1 MCGFIKEWIEN
12 WKEDKKRNSEIENPG
27 NMSDLLKIV
36 AMKDPK
42 YVKEFIEYN
51 EEILKEC
58 HINGDRAV
66 DLIKTVGDPEYI
78 KECLGNVEK
87 MKALDINGDRA
98 VDLIKTVGDPEY
110 IKECLGNVEKMKAL
124 DINGDRAVDL
134 IKTVGDPEYIKEYL
148 ENVEKMQALDIYGG
162 KVTELLTVEELE
174 PKYIEE
180 WLENIER
187 MRALKIQDFIAAD
200 LIKKVEQK
208 IPGYIKKCLENVEK
222 MQALNIYGDRAVDL
236 IKTVGD
242 PEYIKECLENQEKRR
257 ALSIKGNSTAMLI
270 ITVEEKEPGYIKEC
284 LENVEKMQAL
294 GIDSYVMES
303 LITATKDIVYIKKLL
318 KNKEKMQ
325 ALGIKDDG
333 VYILMKTVEDP
344 EYIKECLG
352 NKEPGYIKEYIKN
365 QIKDEKNNELGSDF
379 LAQVI
384 MMTGDAEFINDCRVN
399 NDLNPETRDLLDR
412 FTKIP
417 PITLPG
423 QMTIGVEI
431 ESEGSASRKEI
442 ADTMKKSADMGN
454 WELKDDGS
462 LTNGIEVVS
471 PILRSSGTSIYEI
484 YRVCSTL
491 YSLGQTTSER
501 CGGHIHIGADYLTD
515 LQDWKNLRTIWNN
528 TEKILYVISNRKG
541 EIPRAGV
548 LGYAQPISGKDE
560 SKQKTINL
568 ENESNLENFIAETK
582 IIQGTRYSGINYVNV
597 GEEEKNTIEFRLPNG
612 TLDPTT
618 WIENI
623 NLFGGLVRVSH
634 ELSKIMLKSA
644 EQRTEEEKK
653 MLYNYKVIQTEQ
665 DERKV
670 AEALIGL
677 CVSQEQMQTYLD
689 RYDENSEL
697 LEKTPKINDGLK
709 GQIRKNKIGKKT
721 IPKINGVD
729 LEEFSREVSKELE
742 IINEREGES
751 IDVK

>member
-1 MCGFIKEWIEN
+1 MRGFIKEWIEN
-12 WKEDKKRNSEIENPG
+12 WKEEKKINSEIENPN
-27 NMSDLLKIV
+27 NMLDLLKIV
-36 AMKDPK
+36 AMKDPE

-51 EEILKEC
+51 KEILEEC
-58 HINGDRAV
+58 YIYGDGKV
-66 DLIKTVGDPEYI
+66 ELIKI
-78 KECLGNVEK
+78 
-87 MKALDINGDRA
+87 
-98 VDLIKTVGDPEY
+98 
-110 IKECLGNVEKMKAL
+110 
-124 DINGDRAVDL
+124 
-134 IKTVGDPEYIKEYL
+134 
-148 ENVEKMQALDIYGG
+148 
-162 KVTELLTVEELE
+162 VEEKE
-174 PKYIEE
+174 
-180 WLENIER
+180 
-187 MRALKIQDFIAAD
+187 
-200 LIKKVEQK
+200 
-208 IPGYIKKCLENVEK
+208 PGYIKKCLENVEK
-222 MQALNIYGDRAVDL
+222 MEALDIKGNSAAELIKAVGDPEYIKKCLENVEKMEALDIKDNSVAELIKAVGDPEYIKECLENPEKRKALNIYGDRAVDL

-242 PEYIKECLENQEKRR
+242 PE
-257 ALSIKGNSTAMLI
+257 
-270 ITVEEKEPGYIKEC
+270 YIKEC

-568 ENESNLENFIAETK
+568 ENESDLENFIAETK

-634 ELSKIMLKSA
+634 ELSEIMLKSE

-653 MLYNYKVIQTEQ
+653 MLYNYEVIQTEQ

>member
-12 WKEDKKRNSEIENPG
+12 WKEDKNRNSEIENPG

-78 KECLGNVEK
+78 KECLE
-87 MKALDINGDRA
+87 
-98 VDLIKTVGDPEY
+98 
-110 IKECLGNVEKMKAL
+110 NVEKMKAL

-222 MQALNIYGDRAVDL
+222 MQALNIQKSNTIDL
-236 IKTVGD
+236 IRMV
-242 PEYIKECLENQEKRR
+242 EK
-257 ALSIKGNSTAMLI
+257 
-270 ITVEEKEPGYIKEC
+270 KEPGYIK
-284 LENVEKMQAL
+284 K
-294 GIDSYVMES
+294 
-303 LITATKDIVYIKKLL
+303 YIKKH
-318 KNKEKMQ
+318 
-325 ALGIKDDG
+325 
-333 VYILMKTVEDP
+333 
-344 EYIKECLG
+344 
-352 NKEPGYIKEYIKN
+352 IKN
-365 QIKDEKNNELGSDF
+365 GKVNELESDF
-379 LAQVI
+379 LIQVI
-384 MMTGDAEFINDCRVN
+384 IMTADAKFIDYCKDSGV
-399 NDLNPETRDLLDR
+399 LNHKTIERLDR
-412 FTKIP
+412 FTKIS

-431 ESEGSASRKEI
+431 ESEGLASREEIEKIIGNLLKER
-442 ADTMKKSADMGN
+442 T
-454 WELKDDGS
+454 WELSSDIT
-462 LTNGIEVVS
+462 LINGTEAIS
-471 PILRSSGTSIYEI
+471 PILRKDTASHEI
-484 YRVCSTL
+484 YTVCNAL
-491 YSLGQTTSER
+491 YSLGQETSER

-515 LQDWKNLRTIWNN
+515 LQDWKNLRNIWNN
-528 TEKILYVISNRKG
+528 TEKILYIISNRKG
-541 EIPRAGV
+541 EIPREEV
-548 LGYAQPISGKDE
+548 LKYAKPISGKDE

-568 ENESNLENFIAETK
+568 ESESDLENFIAGIK
-582 IIQGTRYSGINYVNV
+582 KIQGDRFSAINYVNV

-623 NLFGGLVRVSH
+623 NFFGGLVRVSH
-634 ELSKIMLKSA
+634 ELSKIMLKSE

-653 MLYNYKVIQTEQ
+653 MLYNYEVIQMEQ

-697 LEKTPKINDGLK
+697 LEKTPELNDRLNGL
-709 GQIRKNKIGKKT
+709 IRKNKIGQKT
-721 IPKINGVD
+721 IPTIGGED
-729 LEEFSREVSKELE
+729 FEEFSRKVSKELE
-742 IINEREGES
+742 IIKEREGEG
-751 IDVK
+751 IGVK

>member
-222 MQALNIYGDRAVDL
+222 MQALNIQDLIAVDL
-236 IKTVGD
+236 IK
-242 PEYIKECLENQEKRR
+242 K
-257 ALSIKGNSTAMLI
+257 
-270 ITVEEKEPGYIKEC
+270 VEQKVPGYIKKC

-294 GIDSYVMES
+294 NIQKSNTIN
-303 LITATKDIVYIKKLL
+303 LIRMV
-318 KNKEKMQ
+318 EK
-325 ALGIKDDG
+325 
-333 VYILMKTVEDP
+333 
-344 EYIKECLG
+344 
-352 NKEPGYIKEYIKN
+352 KEPGYIKKYIKKH
-365 QIKDEKNNELGSDF
+365 IKNGKVNELESDF
-379 LAQVI
+379 LIQVI
-384 MMTGDAEFINDCRVN
+384 IMTADAKFIDYCKDSGV
-399 NDLNPETRDLLDR
+399 LNHKTIERLDR
-412 FTKIP
+412 FTKIS

-431 ESEGSASRKEI
+431 ESEGLASREEIEKIIGNLLKER
-442 ADTMKKSADMGN
+442 T
-454 WELKDDGS
+454 WELSSDIT
-462 LTNGIEVVS
+462 LINGTEAIS
-471 PILRSSGTSIYEI
+471 PILRKDTASHEI
-484 YRVCSTL
+484 YTVCNAL
-491 YSLGQTTSER
+491 YSLGQETSER

-515 LQDWKNLRTIWNN
+515 LQDWKNLRNIWNN
-528 TEKILYVISNRKG
+528 TEKILYIISNRKG
-541 EIPRAGV
+541 EIPREEV
-548 LGYAQPISGKDE
+548 LKYAKPISGKDE

-568 ENESNLENFIAETK
+568 ESESDLENFIAGIK
-582 IIQGTRYSGINYVNV
+582 KIQGDRFSAINYVNV

-623 NLFGGLVRVSH
+623 NFFGGLVRVSH
-634 ELSKIMLKSA
+634 ELSKIMLKSE

-653 MLYNYKVIQTEQ
+653 MLYNYEVIQMEQ

-697 LEKTPKINDGLK
+697 LEKTPEINDGLN

-729 LEEFSREVSKELE
+729 LEEVSRAVDEKLAE
-742 IINEREGES
+742 INGREGEG
-751 IDVK
+751 IGVK

>member
-222 MQALNIYGDRAVDL
+222 MQALNIQKSNTIDL
-236 IKTVGD
+236 IRMV
-242 PEYIKECLENQEKRR
+242 EK
-257 ALSIKGNSTAMLI
+257 
-270 ITVEEKEPGYIKEC
+270 KEPGYIK
-284 LENVEKMQAL
+284 K
-294 GIDSYVMES
+294 
-303 LITATKDIVYIKKLL
+303 YIKKH
-318 KNKEKMQ
+318 
-325 ALGIKDDG
+325 
-333 VYILMKTVEDP
+333 
-344 EYIKECLG
+344 
-352 NKEPGYIKEYIKN
+352 IKN
-365 QIKDEKNNELGSDF
+365 GKVNELESDF
-379 LAQVI
+379 LIQVI
-384 MMTGDAEFINDCRVN
+384 IMTADAKFIDYCKDSGV
-399 NDLNPETRDLLDR
+399 LNHKTIERLDR
-412 FTKIP
+412 FTKIS

-431 ESEGSASRKEI
+431 ESEGLASREEIEKIIGNLLKER
-442 ADTMKKSADMGN
+442 T
-454 WELKDDGS
+454 WELSSDIT
-462 LTNGIEVVS
+462 LINGTEAIS
-471 PILRSSGTSIYEI
+471 PILRKDIASHEI
-484 YRVCSTL
+484 YTVCNAL
-491 YSLGQTTSER
+491 YSLGQETSER

-515 LQDWKNLRTIWNN
+515 LQDWKNLRNIWNN
-528 TEKILYVISNRKG
+528 TEKILYIISNRKG
-541 EIPRAGV
+541 EIPREEV
-548 LGYAQPISGKDE
+548 LKYAKPISGKDE

-568 ENESNLENFIAETK
+568 ESESDLENFIAGIK
-582 IIQGTRYSGINYVNV
+582 KIQGDRFSAINYVNV

-634 ELSKIMLKSA
+634 ELSKIMLKSE

-653 MLYNYKVIQTEQ
+653 MLYNYEVIQMEQ

-697 LEKTPKINDGLK
+697 LEKTPEINDGLN

-729 LEEFSREVSKELE
+729 LEEVSRAVDEKLAE
-742 IINEREGES
+742 INGREGEG
-751 IDVK
+751 IGVK

>member
-222 MQALNIYGDRAVDL
+222 MQALNIQKSNTIDL
-236 IKTVGD
+236 IRMV
-242 PEYIKECLENQEKRR
+242 EK
-257 ALSIKGNSTAMLI
+257 
-270 ITVEEKEPGYIKEC
+270 KEPGYK
-284 LENVEKMQAL
+284 K
-294 GIDSYVMES
+294 
-303 LITATKDIVYIKKLL
+303 KYIKKH
-318 KNKEKMQ
+318 
-325 ALGIKDDG
+325 
-333 VYILMKTVEDP
+333 
-344 EYIKECLG
+344 
-352 NKEPGYIKEYIKN
+352 IKN
-365 QIKDEKNNELGSDF
+365 GKVNELESDF
-379 LAQVI
+379 LIQVI
-384 MMTGDAEFINDCRVN
+384 IMTADAKFIDYCKDSGV
-399 NDLNPETRDLLDR
+399 LNHKTIERLDR
-412 FTKIP
+412 FTKIS

-431 ESEGSASRKEI
+431 ESEGLASREEI
-442 ADTMKKSADMGN
+442 AGIIGNLSWKLKPDDT
-454 WELKDDGS
+454 LDDG
-462 LTNGIEVVS
+462 IEAV
-471 PILRSSGTSIYEI
+471 PSSGLTPSTAGDEI
-484 YRVCSTL
+484 YGACKALCLS
-491 YSLGQTTSER
+491 GQTISER

-515 LQDWKNLRTIWNN
+515 LQDWKNLRTIWND
-528 TEKILYVISNRKG
+528 TEKILYIISNRKG
-541 EIPRAGV
+541 EIPRKGV
-548 LGYAQPISGKDE
+548 LVYARPISGNDE
-560 SKQKTINL
+560 SKQETINL
-568 ENESNLENFIAETK
+568 ENESDLEKFIVGTK
-582 IIQGTRYSGINYVNV
+582 IIQGTRYSGINYCNV
-597 GEEEKNTIEFRLPNG
+597 GRKEKNTIEFRLPNG

-634 ELSKIMLKSA
+634 ELSKIMLKSE

-653 MLYNYKVIQTEQ
+653 MLYNYEVIQMEQ

-697 LEKTPKINDGLK
+697 LEKTPELNDRLNGL
-709 GQIRKNKIGKKT
+709 IRKNKIGQKT
-721 IPKINGVD
+721 IPTIGGED
-729 LEEFSREVSKELE
+729 FEEFSRKVSKELE
-742 IINEREGES
+742 IIKEREGEG
-751 IDVK
+751 IGVK

>member
-222 MQALNIYGDRAVDL
+222 MQALNIQDLIAVDL
-236 IKTVGD
+236 IK
-242 PEYIKECLENQEKRR
+242 K
-257 ALSIKGNSTAMLI
+257 
-270 ITVEEKEPGYIKEC
+270 VEQKVPGYIKKC

-294 GIDSYVMES
+294 NIQKSNTIN
-303 LITATKDIVYIKKLL
+303 LIRMV
-318 KNKEKMQ
+318 EK
-325 ALGIKDDG
+325 
-333 VYILMKTVEDP
+333 
-344 EYIKECLG
+344 
-352 NKEPGYIKEYIKN
+352 KEPGYIKKYIKKH
-365 QIKDEKNNELGSDF
+365 IKNGKVNELESDF
-379 LAQVI
+379 LIQVI
-384 MMTGDAEFINDCRVN
+384 IMTADAKFIDYCKDSGV
-399 NDLNPETRDLLDR
+399 LNHKTIERLDR
-412 FTKIP
+412 FTKIS

-431 ESEGSASRKEI
+431 ESEGLASREEIEKIIGNLLKER
-442 ADTMKKSADMGN
+442 T
-454 WELKDDGS
+454 WELSSDIT
-462 LTNGIEVVS
+462 LINGTEAIS
-471 PILRSSGTSIYEI
+471 PILRKDIASHEI
-484 YRVCSTL
+484 YTVCNAL
-491 YSLGQTTSER
+491 YSLGQETSER

-515 LQDWKNLRTIWNN
+515 LQDWKNLRNIWNN
-528 TEKILYVISNRKG
+528 TEKILYIISNRKG
-541 EIPRAGV
+541 EIPREEV
-548 LGYAQPISGKDE
+548 LKYAKPISGKDE

-568 ENESNLENFIAETK
+568 ESESDLENFIAGIK
-582 IIQGTRYSGINYVNV
+582 KIQGDRFSAINYVNV

-634 ELSKIMLKSA
+634 ELSKIMLKSE

-653 MLYNYKVIQTEQ
+653 MLYNYEVIQMEQ

-697 LEKTPKINDGLK
+697 LEKTPELNDRLNGL
-709 GQIRKNKIGKKT
+709 IRKNKIGQKT
-721 IPKINGVD
+721 IPTIGGED
-729 LEEFSREVSKELE
+729 FEEFSRKVSKELE
-742 IINEREGES
+742 IIKER
-751 IDVK
+751 

>member
-1 MCGFIKEWIEN
+1 
-12 WKEDKKRNSEIENPG
+12 
-27 NMSDLLKIV
+27 MSDLLKIV

-87 MKALDINGDRA
+87 MKALDINCDRA

-222 MQALNIYGDRAVDL
+222 MQALNIQKSNTIDL
-236 IKTVGD
+236 IRMV
-242 PEYIKECLENQEKRR
+242 EK
-257 ALSIKGNSTAMLI
+257 
-270 ITVEEKEPGYIKEC
+270 KEPGYIK
-284 LENVEKMQAL
+284 K
-294 GIDSYVMES
+294 
-303 LITATKDIVYIKKLL
+303 YIKKH
-318 KNKEKMQ
+318 
-325 ALGIKDDG
+325 
-333 VYILMKTVEDP
+333 
-344 EYIKECLG
+344 
-352 NKEPGYIKEYIKN
+352 IKN
-365 QIKDEKNNELGSDF
+365 GKVNELESDF
-379 LAQVI
+379 LIQVI
-384 MMTGDAEFINDCRVN
+384 IMTADAKFIDYCKDSGV
-399 NDLNPETRDLLDR
+399 LNHKTIERLDR
-412 FTKIP
+412 FTKIS

-431 ESEGSASRKEI
+431 ESEGLASREEIEKIIGNLLKER
-442 ADTMKKSADMGN
+442 T
-454 WELKDDGS
+454 WELSSDIT
-462 LTNGIEVVS
+462 LINGTEAIS
-471 PILRSSGTSIYEI
+471 PILRKDTASHEI
-484 YRVCSTL
+484 YTVCNAL
-491 YSLGQTTSER
+491 YSLGQETSER

-515 LQDWKNLRTIWNN
+515 LQDWKNLRNIWNN
-528 TEKILYVISNRKG
+528 TEKILYIISNRKG
-541 EIPRAGV
+541 EIPREEV
-548 LGYAQPISGKDE
+548 LKYAKPISGKDE

-568 ENESNLENFIAETK
+568 ESESDLENFIAGIK
-582 IIQGTRYSGINYVNV
+582 KIQGDRFSAINYVNV

-634 ELSKIMLKSA
+634 ELSKIMLKSE
-644 EQRTEEEKK
+644 EQRTEEEKN
-653 MLYNYKVIQTEQ
+653 MLYNYEVIQMEQ

-697 LEKTPKINDGLK
+697 LEKTPEINDGLN

-729 LEEFSREVSKELE
+729 LEEVSRAVDEKLAE
-742 IINEREGES
+742 INGREGEG
-751 IDVK
+751 IGVK

>member
-1 MCGFIKEWIEN
+1 MIKRTIAKLSNKARIKKLFKILNGQNEKFLHFFGISTPTVKDVDEQILEEKYRNFMQDIEKN
-12 WKEDKKRNSEIENPG
+12 GLIDYFLQNMNNNVENADVYKFCLTLCKYILNKSIVKKIIEDMIYS
-27 NMSDLLKIV
+27 S
-36 AMKDPK
+36 
-42 YVKEFIEYN
+42 
-51 EEILKEC
+51 
-58 HINGDRAV
+58 AV
-66 DLIKTVGDPEYI
+66 DEVVALIKATEDPEYI
-78 KECLGNVEK
+78 KEK
-87 MKALDINGDRA
+87 
-98 VDLIKTVGDPEY
+98 
-110 IKECLGNVEKMKAL
+110 
-124 DINGDRAVDL
+124 
-134 IKTVGDPEYIKEYL
+134 
-148 ENVEKMQALDIYGG
+148 
-162 KVTELLTVEELE
+162 
-174 PKYIEE
+174 
-180 WLENIER
+180 WLE
-187 MRALKIQDFIAAD
+187 D
-200 LIKKVEQK
+200 
-208 IPGYIKKCLENVEK
+208 
-222 MQALNIYGDRAVDL
+222 
-236 IKTVGD
+236 
-242 PEYIKECLENQEKRR
+242 
-257 ALSIKGNSTAMLI
+257 
-270 ITVEEKEPGYIKEC
+270 
-284 LENVEKMQAL
+284 VEKMQAL

-568 ENESNLENFIAETK
+568 ENESDLENFIAETK

-634 ELSKIMLKSA
+634 ELSEIMLKSE

-653 MLYNYKVIQTEQ
+653 MLYNYEVIQTEQ

>member
-222 MQALNIYGDRAVDL
+222 MQALNIQDFIAVDL
-236 IKTVGD
+236 IK
-242 PEYIKECLENQEKRR
+242 K
-257 ALSIKGNSTAMLI
+257 
-270 ITVEEKEPGYIKEC
+270 VEQKVPGYIKKC

-294 GIDSYVMES
+294 NIQKSNTID
-303 LITATKDIVYIKKLL
+303 LIRMV
-318 KNKEKMQ
+318 EK
-325 ALGIKDDG
+325 
-333 VYILMKTVEDP
+333 
-344 EYIKECLG
+344 
-352 NKEPGYIKEYIKN
+352 KEPGYIKKYIKKH
-365 QIKDEKNNELGSDF
+365 IKNGKVNELESDF
-379 LAQVI
+379 LIQVI
-384 MMTGDAEFINDCRVN
+384 IMTADAKFIDYCKDSGV
-399 NDLNPETRDLLDR
+399 LNHKTIERLDR
-412 FTKIP
+412 FTKIS

-431 ESEGSASRKEI
+431 ESEGLASREEIEKIIENLLKER
-442 ADTMKKSADMGN
+442 T
-454 WELKDDGS
+454 WELSSDIT
-462 LTNGIEVVS
+462 LINGTEAIS
-471 PILRSSGTSIYEI
+471 PILRKDIASHEI
-484 YRVCSTL
+484 YTVCNAL
-491 YSLGQTTSER
+491 YSLGQETSER

-515 LQDWKNLRTIWNN
+515 LQDWKNLRNIWNN
-528 TEKILYVISNRKG
+528 TEKILYIISNRKG
-541 EIPRAGV
+541 EIPREEV
-548 LGYAQPISGKDE
+548 LKYAKPISGKDE

-568 ENESNLENFIAETK
+568 ESESDLENFIAGIK
-582 IIQGTRYSGINYVNV
+582 KIQGDRFSAINYVNV

-623 NLFGGLVRVSH
+623 NFFGGLVRVSH
-634 ELSKIMLKSA
+634 ELSKIMLKSE

-653 MLYNYKVIQTEQ
+653 MLYNYEVIQMEQ

-697 LEKTPKINDGLK
+697 LEKTPELNDRLNGL
-709 GQIRKNKIGKKT
+709 IRKNKIGQKT
-721 IPKINGVD
+721 IPTIGGEDFEEVSRAVDEKLAEING
-729 LEEFSREVSKELE
+729 
-742 IINEREGES
+742 REGEG
-751 IDVK
+751 IGVK

>member
-58 HINGDRAV
+58 H
-66 DLIKTVGDPEYI
+66 
-78 KECLGNVEK
+78 
-87 MKALDINGDRA
+87 INGDRA

-222 MQALNIYGDRAVDL
+222 MQALNIQKSNTIDL
-236 IKTVGD
+236 IRMV
-242 PEYIKECLENQEKRR
+242 EK
-257 ALSIKGNSTAMLI
+257 
-270 ITVEEKEPGYIKEC
+270 KEPGYIK
-284 LENVEKMQAL
+284 K
-294 GIDSYVMES
+294 
-303 LITATKDIVYIKKLL
+303 YIKKH
-318 KNKEKMQ
+318 
-325 ALGIKDDG
+325 
-333 VYILMKTVEDP
+333 
-344 EYIKECLG
+344 
-352 NKEPGYIKEYIKN
+352 IKN
-365 QIKDEKNNELGSDF
+365 GKVNELESDF
-379 LAQVI
+379 LIQVI
-384 MMTGDAEFINDCRVN
+384 IMTADAEFIDYCENSDV
-399 NDLNPETRDLLDR
+399 LNHETREILDR
-412 FTKIP
+412 FTKMP
-417 PITLPG
+417 PVTLPDK
-423 QMTIGVEI
+423 MTIGVEI
-431 ESEGSASRKEI
+431 ESEGLASREEI
-442 ADTMKKSADMGN
+442 AGIIGNLSWKLKPDDT
-454 WELKDDGS
+454 LDDG
-462 LTNGIEVVS
+462 IEAV
-471 PILRSSGTSIYEI
+471 PSSGLTPSTAGDEI
-484 YRVCSTL
+484 YGACKALCLS
-491 YSLGQTTSER
+491 GQTISER

-515 LQDWKNLRTIWNN
+515 LQDWKNLRTIWND
-528 TEKILYVISNRKG
+528 TEKILYIISNRKG
-541 EIPRAGV
+541 EIPRKGV
-548 LGYAQPISGKDE
+548 LVYARPISGNDE
-560 SKQKTINL
+560 SKQETINL
-568 ENESNLENFIAETK
+568 ENESDLEKFIVGTK
-582 IIQGTRYSGINYVNV
+582 IIQGTRYSGINYCNV
-597 GEEEKNTIEFRLPNG
+597 GRKEKNTIEFRLPNG

-634 ELSKIMLKSA
+634 ELSKIMLKSE

-653 MLYNYKVIQTEQ
+653 MLYNYEVIQMEQ

-697 LEKTPKINDGLK
+697 LEKTPEINDGLN

-729 LEEFSREVSKELE
+729 LEEVSRAVDEKLAE
-742 IINEREGES
+742 INGREGEG
-751 IDVK
+751 IGVK

>member
-110 IKECLGNVEKMKAL
+110 IKE
-124 DINGDRAVDL
+124 
-134 IKTVGDPEYIKEYL
+134 YL

-187 MRALKIQDFIAAD
+187 MQALKIQDFIAAD

-222 MQALNIYGDRAVDL
+222 MQALNIQKSNTIDL
-236 IKTVGD
+236 IRMV
-242 PEYIKECLENQEKRR
+242 EK
-257 ALSIKGNSTAMLI
+257 
-270 ITVEEKEPGYIKEC
+270 KEPGYIK
-284 LENVEKMQAL
+284 K
-294 GIDSYVMES
+294 
-303 LITATKDIVYIKKLL
+303 YIKKH
-318 KNKEKMQ
+318 
-325 ALGIKDDG
+325 
-333 VYILMKTVEDP
+333 
-344 EYIKECLG
+344 
-352 NKEPGYIKEYIKN
+352 IKN
-365 QIKDEKNNELGSDF
+365 GKVNELESDF
-379 LAQVI
+379 LIQVI
-384 MMTGDAEFINDCRVN
+384 IMTADAKFIDYCKDSGV
-399 NDLNPETRDLLDR
+399 LNHKTIERLDR
-412 FTKIP
+412 FTKIS

-431 ESEGSASRKEI
+431 ESEGLASREEIEKIIGNLLKER
-442 ADTMKKSADMGN
+442 T
-454 WELKDDGS
+454 WELSSDIT
-462 LTNGIEVVS
+462 LINGTEAIS
-471 PILRSSGTSIYEI
+471 PILRKDTASHEI
-484 YRVCSTL
+484 YTVCNAL
-491 YSLGQTTSER
+491 YSLGQETSER

-515 LQDWKNLRTIWNN
+515 LQDWKNLRNIWNN
-528 TEKILYVISNRKG
+528 TEKILYIISNRKG
-541 EIPRAGV
+541 EIPREEV
-548 LGYAQPISGKDE
+548 LKYAKPISGKDE

-568 ENESNLENFIAETK
+568 ESESDLENFIAGIK
-582 IIQGTRYSGINYVNV
+582 KIQGDRFSAINYVNV

-634 ELSKIMLKSA
+634 ELSKIMLKSE

-653 MLYNYKVIQTEQ
+653 MLYNYEVIQMEQ

-697 LEKTPKINDGLK
+697 LEKTPELNDRLNGL
-709 GQIRKNKIGKKT
+709 IRKNKIGQKT
-721 IPKINGVD
+721 IPTIGGED
-729 LEEFSREVSKELE
+729 FEEFSCKVSKELE
-742 IINEREGES
+742 IIKEREGEG
-751 IDVK
+751 IGVK

>member
-58 HINGDRAV
+58 H
-66 DLIKTVGDPEYI
+66 
-78 KECLGNVEK
+78 
-87 MKALDINGDRA
+87 INGDRA

-222 MQALNIYGDRAVDL
+222 MQALNIQKSNTIDL
-236 IKTVGD
+236 IRMV
-242 PEYIKECLENQEKRR
+242 EK
-257 ALSIKGNSTAMLI
+257 
-270 ITVEEKEPGYIKEC
+270 KEPGYIK
-284 LENVEKMQAL
+284 K
-294 GIDSYVMES
+294 
-303 LITATKDIVYIKKLL
+303 YIKKH
-318 KNKEKMQ
+318 
-325 ALGIKDDG
+325 
-333 VYILMKTVEDP
+333 
-344 EYIKECLG
+344 
-352 NKEPGYIKEYIKN
+352 IKN
-365 QIKDEKNNELGSDF
+365 GKVNELESDF
-379 LAQVI
+379 LIQVI
-384 MMTGDAEFINDCRVN
+384 IMTADAKFIDYCKDSGV
-399 NDLNPETRDLLDR
+399 LNHKTIERLDR
-412 FTKIP
+412 FTKIS

-431 ESEGSASRKEI
+431 ESEGLASREEIEKIIGNLLKER
-442 ADTMKKSADMGN
+442 T
-454 WELKDDGS
+454 WELSSDIT
-462 LTNGIEVVS
+462 LINGTEAIS
-471 PILRSSGTSIYEI
+471 PILRKDTASHEI
-484 YRVCSTL
+484 YTVCNAL
-491 YSLGQTTSER
+491 YSLGQETSER

-515 LQDWKNLRTIWNN
+515 LQDWKNLRNIWNN
-528 TEKILYVISNRKG
+528 TEKILYIISNRKG
-541 EIPRAGV
+541 EIPREEV
-548 LGYAQPISGKDE
+548 LKYAKPISGKDE

-568 ENESNLENFIAETK
+568 ESESDLENFIAGIK
-582 IIQGTRYSGINYVNV
+582 KIQGDRFSAINYVNV

-623 NLFGGLVRVSH
+623 NFFGGLVRVSH
-634 ELSKIMLKSA
+634 ELSKIMLKSE

-653 MLYNYKVIQTEQ
+653 MLYNYEVIQMEQ

-697 LEKTPKINDGLK
+697 LEKTPELNDRLNGL
-709 GQIRKNKIGKKT
+709 IRKNKIGQKT
-721 IPKINGVD
+721 IPTIGGED
-729 LEEFSREVSKELE
+729 FEEFSRKVSKELE
-742 IINEREGES
+742 IIKEREGEG
-751 IDVK
+751 IGVK

>member
-58 HINGDRAV
+58 H
-66 DLIKTVGDPEYI
+66 
-78 KECLGNVEK
+78 
-87 MKALDINGDRA
+87 INGDRA

-222 MQALNIYGDRAVDL
+222 MQALNIQDLIAVDL
-236 IKTVGD
+236 IK
-242 PEYIKECLENQEKRR
+242 K
-257 ALSIKGNSTAMLI
+257 
-270 ITVEEKEPGYIKEC
+270 VEQKVPGYIKKC

-294 GIDSYVMES
+294 NIQKSNTIN
-303 LITATKDIVYIKKLL
+303 LIRMV
-318 KNKEKMQ
+318 EK
-325 ALGIKDDG
+325 
-333 VYILMKTVEDP
+333 
-344 EYIKECLG
+344 
-352 NKEPGYIKEYIKN
+352 KEPGYIKKYIKKH
-365 QIKDEKNNELGSDF
+365 IKNGKVNELESDF
-379 LAQVI
+379 LIQVI
-384 MMTGDAEFINDCRVN
+384 IMTADAKFIDYCKDSGV
-399 NDLNPETRDLLDR
+399 LNHKTIERLDR
-412 FTKIP
+412 FTKIS

-431 ESEGSASRKEI
+431 ESEGLASREEIEKIIGNLLKER
-442 ADTMKKSADMGN
+442 T
-454 WELKDDGS
+454 WELSSDIT
-462 LTNGIEVVS
+462 LINGTEAIS
-471 PILRSSGTSIYEI
+471 PILRKDIASHEI
-484 YRVCSTL
+484 YTVCNAL
-491 YSLGQTTSER
+491 YSLGQETSER

-515 LQDWKNLRTIWNN
+515 LQDWKNLRNIWNN
-528 TEKILYVISNRKG
+528 TEKILYIISNRKG
-541 EIPRAGV
+541 EIPREEV
-548 LGYAQPISGKDE
+548 LKYAKPISGKDE

-568 ENESNLENFIAETK
+568 ESESDLENFIAGIK
-582 IIQGTRYSGINYVNV
+582 KIQGDRFSAINYVNV

-634 ELSKIMLKSA
+634 ELSKIMLKSE

-653 MLYNYKVIQTEQ
+653 MLYNYEVIQMEQ

-697 LEKTPKINDGLK
+697 LEKTPELNDRLN
-709 GQIRKNKIGKKT
+709 GQIRKNKIGQKT
-721 IPKINGVD
+721 IPTIGGED
-729 LEEFSREVSKELE
+729 FEEFSRKVSKELE
-742 IINEREGES
+742 IIKEGEGEG
-751 IDVK
+751 IGVK